1 MEIVLMNDNA
11 IIPTTA
17 SKESAGLDLYS
28 SIDIDIEVGSIKKVN
43 TGICISFPK
52 NSYGFIRDKSLLASK
67 GLLTLGGVIDSDY
80 TGEIIV
86 IMTSLIK
93 SIKIKKGQKVAQLI
107 VSNIMYPEIKKVKF
121 LKDTERNNKGFGEM
135 DEIDF
140 SKGFSDEIFE
150 YFDMYNY
157 KT

>member
-11 IIPTTA
+11 IIPTRA

-43 TGICISFPK
+43 TGICISLPE
-52 NSYGFIRDKSLLASK
+52 NSYGPIRDKSSLAVK
-67 GLLTLGGVIDSDY
+67 GLLTLDGVIDKDY
-80 TGEIIV
+80 AGEIIA
-86 IMTSLIK
+86 IMTSLIET
-93 SIKIKKGQKVAQLI
+93 IKIKKGQKIAQLI
-107 VSNIMYPEIKKVKF
+107 VSNTMYPEIKKVKF

-140 SKGFSDEIFE
+140 SIGFSDEIFE
-150 YFDMYNY
+150 YFDMCNY